1 MNKQDKLWKAIIE
14 EFFLDFL
21 LYFYPDFVPKIDL
34 SKGFDFL
41 DKDLPKFLPEA
52 AEIDRKADK
61 VVKINLKDGSTQ
73 WIIIHIEVQGYKDP
87 NFPHRM
93 FVYYYRLAERFGVPI
108 ATLVIYS
115 DDNQQNRANKYEAA
129 CLNTKLSYEFD
140 TFAISD
146 YTDVE
151 YDKMETPIAT
161 VFQAALMGLQRN
173 LKDEALFDMK
183 TQLFRKMLDKGY
195 PKQQIKLLTS
205 FIKEYVSFGKPEF
218 NRKFDEQVDYYSQ
231 NRKHMGLLE
240 KGLEQ
245 GFEKGFKLQSIIKDF
260 EVRLELIQN
269 SLKLGLSTDTIAKI
283 SNLEEAII
291 KELQLFFQLSL
302 HTPLKKDLAGIRT
315 KIMRNFPQYGKTQ
328 LETDLIRFLLAYQ
341 FSEKS
346 VSKLLKIPL
355 KKVKKTKASSKKK

>member
-1 MNKQDKLWKAIIE
+1 LE
-14 EFFLDFL
+14 
-21 LYFYPDFVPKIDL
+21 
-34 SKGFDFL
+34 
-41 DKDLPKFLPEA
+41 
-52 AEIDRKADK
+52 
-61 VVKINLKDGSTQ
+61 
-73 WIIIHIEVQGYKDP
+73 QG
-87 NFPHRM
+87 
-93 FVYYYRLAERFGVPI
+93 
-108 ATLVIYS
+108 
-115 DDNQQNRANKYEAA
+115 
-129 CLNTKLSYEFD
+129 
-140 TFAISD
+140 
-146 YTDVE
+146 
-151 YDKMETPIAT
+151 
-161 VFQAALMGLQRN
+161 
-173 LKDEALFDMK
+173 
-183 TQLFRKMLDKGY
+183 
-195 PKQQIKLLTS
+195 
-205 FIKEYVSFGKPEF
+205 
-218 NRKFDEQVDYYSQ
+218 
-231 NRKHMGLLE
+231 LE